1 MTAPADPSQKRHLL
15 FVGMLGAL
23 CALGPLS
30 LSMHVQSIPVIVVD
44 LASDYATVQLTVS
57 LFLATFGLG
66 MLLVGPLSDRLGR
79 RPVLFGGLA
88 VFAAASLSA
97 ALAPTADILIA
108 ARIGQ
113 AAGGAAAII
122 VARAV
127 VQDAFPPARVAAT
140 MALVAM
146 LQSIAPA
153 AAPILGGVVDWL
165 LGWRAVFG
173 LLAVTGIALFVLS
186 ATRLAETNPHRRAGT
201 VAGWGEIAVRFL
213 RLLGLRRYVGYVILL
228 SFATC
233 GLFGF
238 LSVGPAV
245 IIGVLGHSR
254 LAFSIMLFVIAAMF
268 SVGNYCTSRLLRR
281 MHGDRV
287 LKLGALLNLFAMSL
301 LFAGSFVP
309 SAVTIVIPMCL
320 YAIASGLVF
329 PNAISGAVSVDPRI
343 AGSAASF
350 QGFAQLA
357 SGAVLAFVIAA
368 LPTDTMRW
376 MAFACLVMATG
387 AVAALLLLPRRPA
400 HA

>member
-1 MTAPADPSQKRHLL
+1 MTVPADPPRKRHVLL
-15 FVGMLGAL
+15 VGMLGAL

-30 LSMHVQSIPVIVVD
+30 LSIHVQSIPVIVVD

-88 VFAAASLSA
+88 LFALSGLAAALTPS
-97 ALAPTADILIA
+97 ADILIL

-127 VQDAFPPARVAAT
+127 VQDAFPPSRVAAT
-140 MALVAM
+140 MAFVAM

-153 AAPILGGVVDWL
+153 VAPILGGVVDAL
-165 LGWRAVFG
+165 AGWRAVFG
-173 LLAVTGIALFVLS
+173 VLAAIGVALGIVAVL
-186 ATRLAETNPHRRAGT
+186 RLQETNPHRRAGT
-201 VAGWGEIAVRFL
+201 VASWGEITVRFL
-213 RLLGLRRYVGYVILL
+213 RLLGLRRYVGYVVLL

-254 LAFSIMLFVIAAMF
+254 LEFSIMLFVIATMF
-268 SVGNYCTSRLLRR
+268 SVGNFCTSRLLRR

-287 LKLGALLNLFAMSL
+287 LTYGALLNLCAMFL
-301 LFAGSFVP
+301 LFAGSFAS
-309 SAVTIVIPMCL
+309 SAVTIVVPMCL

-350 QGFAQLA
+350 QGSAQLA

-376 MAFACLVMATG
+376 MALACLVMAVG
-387 AVAALLLLPRRPA
+387 AVGALLLLPRRPA
-400 HA
+400 RA